1 MSDALFLGD
10 LSAPQVGQSVLL
22 AGEEARHAV
31 AVRRVQKGESI
42 LVADGRGLA
51 VRGVVMSTSKSELA
65 IEVLEV
71 LRTPEGPVRTTAVQ
85 ALAKGD
91 RADLAVA
98 AMTEVG
104 VGRILAWQ
112 ASRSIVRW
120 SGERGAKSLAKW
132 RSTAREATKQS
143 RRFRVPEVAAVETDG
158 VVRAIGDADLAL
170 VLHEAAERHIGQVRL
185 PDHGEVIVIIGPEG
199 GITPKELASFEQA
212 GAVPVLVSDAV
223 LRTSTAG
230 VVALAQLEVLGRR

>member
-1 MSDALFLGD
+1 MSGPRVVMF
-10 LSAPQVGQSVLL
+10 
-22 AGEEARHAV
+22 RHAPV
-31 AVRRVQKGESI
+31 DIDSRVKKFATTLHRAGYEPIIISLEPVGGAQGEFT
-42 LVADGRGLA
+42 LG
-51 VRGVVMSTSKSELA
+51 
-65 IEVLEV
+65 
-71 LRTPEGPVRTTAVQ
+71 
-85 ALAKGD
+85 
-91 RADLAVA
+91 
-98 AMTEVG
+98 
-104 VGRILAWQ
+104 GRIRVIRVPIRPLPQLERPANAVEHRRRLHRQ
-112 ASRSIVRW
+112 RKVHRSRI
-120 SGERGAKSLAKW
+120 SGPNLSSAKSLAKW